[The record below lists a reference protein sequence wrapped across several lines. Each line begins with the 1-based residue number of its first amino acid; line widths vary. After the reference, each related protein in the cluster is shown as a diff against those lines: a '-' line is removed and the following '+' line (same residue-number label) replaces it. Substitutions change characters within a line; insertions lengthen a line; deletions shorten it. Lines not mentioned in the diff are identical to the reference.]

1 MVDRRFIDGGSGPV
15 DWPSKLREAQRNAR
29 GDPLT
34 GAFYVL
40 DDDGY
45 QLFQDGKV
53 VEECGQQVAIAFD
66 AATRQ
71 VLKHGD
77 PEQVEQYAI
86 NARKAYVEREDD
98 IRHLV
103 PTLAVVWMPPR
114 FDPEE
119 INRVL
124 VNPIYLLEL
133 MAKAQKVKRVGDAAP
148 PRRRLPSGEIVDGS

>member
-1 MVDRRFIDGGSGPV
+1 MTQDFYRGGSGPV
-15 DWPSKLREAQRNAR
+15 DWNAKLNEARRNAR
-29 GDPLT
+29 GDPIT
-34 GAFYVL
+34 GTFYVL
-40 DDDGY
+40 DGSRY
-45 QLFQDGKV
+45 QLFKDGRV
-53 VEECGQQVAIAFD
+53 IEEYGSQIAIAFD

-86 NARKAYVEREDD
+86 TARKEYVQREDD

-103 PTLAVVWMPPR
+103 PTLMVVWMPPG

-124 VNPIYLLEL
+124 ADPAYLLKL
-133 MAKAQKVKRVGDAAP
+133 MEQAQKVRQLTDGGDPKLP
-148 PRRRLPSGEIVDGS
+148 PDHPQG